1 MFMNTP
7 SNLSPHPCGWLSR
20 REQIGQGTGRRTSRL
35 ADIVA
40 MAL

>member
-1 MFMNTP
+1 MKAGDHDF
-7 SNLSPHPCGWLSR
+7 SR
-20 REQIGQGTGRRTSRL
+20 REQIEQGTGRRTSCL

>member
-1 MFMNTP
+1 MKAGDHDF
-7 SNLSPHPCGWLSR
+7 SR
-20 REQIGQGTGRRTSRL
+20 REPIEQQSRL